1 MDTQSPSRRAT
12 DKAWLASLAF
22 AAGEID
28 RSHGFADEMLEA
40 LAVDMPIDG
49 VEVLLD
55 DDGLRGASGGW

>member
-1 MDTQSPSRRAT
+1 
-12 DKAWLASLAF
+12 LASLAY

-40 LAVDMPIDG
+40 LAVDMPMDG

-55 DDGLRGASGGW
+55 DDGLCGASGGW